1 MSQAR
6 HIVLG
11 LAIDSTGGM
20 KAHRPRIDS
29 APPPGSPVPAVL
41 VPWLQPFREF
51 FSAPVWDRVLVLVAG
66 AMLTPG
72 KRTVSVDTDE
82 RDPRKQLVIDEH
94 MDVYPRTY
102 TVQYY
107 GYRPNQ
113 VAISFD
119 DGPDP
124 KWTPK
129 ILDIL
134 TRLRKASGSCSALR
148 AKVMR

>member
-72 KRTVSVDTDE
+72 KRTVSSTLRIMGLDTISNFTGYHQVLN
-82 RDPRKQLVIDEH
+82 RARWSPRKID
-94 MDVYPRTY
+94 
-102 TVQYY
+102 
-107 GYRPNQ
+107 G
-113 VAISFD
+113 A
-119 DGPDP
+119 
-124 KWTPK
+124 
-129 ILDIL
+129 
-134 TRLRKASGSCSALR
+134 C
-148 AKVMR
+148 